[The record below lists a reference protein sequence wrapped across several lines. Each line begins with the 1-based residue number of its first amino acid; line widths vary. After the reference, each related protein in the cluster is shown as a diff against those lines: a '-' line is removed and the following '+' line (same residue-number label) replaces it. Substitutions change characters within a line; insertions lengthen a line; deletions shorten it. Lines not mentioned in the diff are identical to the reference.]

1 MEYISMA
8 KQNNLKSHP
17 DHSTLVPRIKRA
29 IGQLEAVERMIND
42 RRYCPDIIQQLRAVQ
57 SAAKAVELEVLK
69 THLANCIKDS
79 TKSNNPQDFDKKLK
93 ELLNLIK
100 H

>member
-1 MEYISMA
+1 MA
-8 KQNNLKSHP
+8 KQRKNSLSSHP

-57 SAAKAVELEVLK
+57 SAARAVELEILK
-69 THLANCIKDS
+69 THLTNCIKDS
-79 TKSNNPQDFDKKLK
+79 AKSNNLQDFDKKLK

>member
-1 MEYISMA
+1 MA
-8 KQNNLKSHP
+8 KQNKNIPKHHP

-57 SAAKAVELEVLK
+57 SASRAVELEVLK
-69 THLANCIKDS
+69 THLTNCIKES
-79 TKSNNPQDFDKKLK
+79 AKSNNSQDFDKKLK